1 MQEEKKRLVVGILF
15 FIDEE
20 NTVEKWR
27 EENIWAYQHPM
38 TDE

>member
-20 NTVEKWR
+20 NTVEK
-27 EENIWAYQHPM
+27 
-38 TDE
+38 